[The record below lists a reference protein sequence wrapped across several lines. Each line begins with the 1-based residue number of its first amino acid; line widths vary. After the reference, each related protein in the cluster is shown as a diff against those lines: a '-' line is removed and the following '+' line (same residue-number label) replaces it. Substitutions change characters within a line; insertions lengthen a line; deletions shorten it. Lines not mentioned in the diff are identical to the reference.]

1 MARKVSLHI
10 LWLMPVFALS
20 APLNAMERNSVTS
33 SSVVPSG
40 MSVYMMGISLLMT
53 GVVCRGPPPLL
64 PRPTPPQAIAS
75 THICTMVTCQERIVF
90 APGAG
95 LEVTEAIPATDG
107 TIQKRT
113 FMHKVFLLSISADSP
128 ARQKMAMWPAVAA
141 YIACGWCLFEG
152 CKIDGE
158 AAATRFKGYAEP
170 AEQVLLGGSPC
181 KVGAAR
187 LQVSDFLHHQRARSV
202 EDGSSAAQ
210 KSGCNGYS
218 VFPEMLSYAATLMYG
233 SCPSTMQVRFT

>member
-1 MARKVSLHI
+1 
-10 LWLMPVFALS
+10 
-20 APLNAMERNSVTS
+20 
-33 SSVVPSG
+33 
-40 MSVYMMGISLLMT
+40 
-53 GVVCRGPPPLL
+53 
-64 PRPTPPQAIAS
+64 
-75 THICTMVTCQERIVF
+75 MVTCQERIVF

-218 VFPEMLSYAATLMYG
+218 VFPEMLSYVSYSDVWELPIYHAGEVYLALLLTT
-233 SCPSTMQVRFT
+233 STVMAPTKQACYCTILYRCTVAHKHRIACWHVAQSVVHELVHQSYK